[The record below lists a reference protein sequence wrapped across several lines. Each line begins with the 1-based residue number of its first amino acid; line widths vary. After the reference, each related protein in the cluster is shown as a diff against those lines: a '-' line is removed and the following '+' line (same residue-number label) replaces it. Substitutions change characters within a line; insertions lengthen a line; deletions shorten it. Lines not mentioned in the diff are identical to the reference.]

1 MHFVTYVAFIGTHFK
16 QCKRSITYFYR
27 DTKGGLYTT
36 RNDPRPQ
43 MIPKIAL
50 NTTQNDPR
58 PQFFH
63 TRPEMIPEEFEIT
76 RIEERNSLT
85 RNLLK
90 KSYNYLINCPKYINT
105 STLQTIRVKI
115 LSFTLF

>member
-1 MHFVTYVAFIGTHFK
+1 M
-16 QCKRSITYFYR
+16 KRSITYFYR

-63 TRPEMIPEEFEIT
+63 TRPKMIPEE
-76 RIEERNSLT
+76 
-85 RNLLK
+85 
-90 KSYNYLINCPKYINT
+90 
-105 STLQTIRVKI
+105 
-115 LSFTLF
+115 

>member
-1 MHFVTYVAFIGTHFK
+1 MKRNLVPRAFPLKNVLREKPWGRGWM
-16 QCKRSITYFYR
+16 KRSRTYFYR

-63 TRPEMIPEEFEIT
+63 TRPEMIPEELSEWNGMKF
-76 RIEERNSLT
+76 NS
-85 RNLLK
+85 RR
-90 KSYNYLINCPKYINT
+90 C
-105 STLQTIRVKI
+105 
-115 LSFTLF
+115 

>member
-1 MHFVTYVAFIGTHFK
+1 M
-16 QCKRSITYFYR
+16 KRSITYFYR

-76 RIEERNSLT
+76 RNWR
-85 RNLLK
+85 K
-90 KSYNYLINCPKYINT
+90 KFFNKKF
-105 STLQTIRVKI
+105 VKKE
-115 LSFTLF
+115 L